1 MTTASTTASTPASAR
16 GGAGGGA
23 TSRGID
29 WFLIV
34 AILAV
39 IAVSVR
45 VLLFT
50 PMEIRQGL
58 AQKIFYL
65 HVPAAILSLYLSVI
79 PASIVSGLYLWLK
92 DERLDRIAE
101 SLAEV
106 GVMFCTVVLC
116 TGPFWGKPIW
126 GTYWQWE
133 ARLTSTLFLW
143 FVLIGYLV
151 LRGAVEQP
159 EMRARLSAVVAL
171 MAGFLVP
178 FIHLTVYMFT
188 TLHPMPVVLTPNPTE
203 QNLSPEM
210 RQSFLWSLL
219 AFFVFYCALLRNRYA
234 WATQRDIHLLTEQR

>member
-1 MTTASTTASTPASAR
+1 MAMASAPSAVR
-16 GGAGGGA
+16 GGARDSRQASGGF
-23 TSRGID
+23 D

-34 AILAV
+34 AILGVVAV
-39 IAVSVR
+39 TVR

-50 PMEIRQGL
+50 PMELRQGL

-65 HVPAAILSLYLSVI
+65 HVPAAILSLYFAVV

-92 DERLDRIAE
+92 DPRLDRIAE

-126 GTYWQWE
+126 GTFWQWE

-151 LRGAVEQP
+151 LRGAVDQP
-159 EMRARLSAVVAL
+159 ESRARLSAVVAV

-178 FIHLTVYMFT
+178 FIHLTVYMFN
-188 TLHPMPVVLTPNPTE
+188 TLHPMPVVLTPNPME

-219 AFFVFYCALLRNRYA
+219 AFFALYCALVRNRYA
-234 WATQRDIHLLTEQR
+234 WATARDIQLLEDQA

>member
-1 MTTASTTASTPASAR
+1 MTSTSASTTVSSGTKNASAP
-16 GGAGGGA
+16 
-23 TSRGID
+23 SGID
-29 WFLIV
+29 WFLIA
-34 AILAV
+34 AIAAV
-39 IAVSVR
+39 LGACAN

-50 PMEIRQGL
+50 PTELRQGL

-65 HVPAAILSLYLSVI
+65 HVPAAITGLYFSVI
-79 PASIVSGLYLWLK
+79 PMAIVSGIYLWLK

-106 GVMFCTVVLC
+106 ALVFVAVVLC

-133 ARLTSTLFLW
+133 ARLTSTLFLS

-151 LRGAVEQP
+151 MRGAIEQP
-159 EMRARLSAVVAL
+159 ESRARLSAIIGI
-171 MAGFLVP
+171 MAGCLVP

-188 TLHPMPVVLTPNPTE
+188 TLHPMPVVLTPEGPK

-210 RQSFLWSLL
+210 LRSFLYSMAAFLL
-219 AFFVFYCALLRNRYA
+219 LFLAMARNRYR
-234 WATQRDIHLLTEQR
+234 WATERDRLQALEDQR